1 MINLHK
7 NWLRDAGVNV
17 PSGLKVEVSPLFA
30 LDKEELI
37 SKLKGTIQS
46 IEKDTYFG

>member
-7 NWLRDAGVNV
+7 NWLRGAGVNV

-30 LDKEELI
+30 LDKEELM

-46 IEKDTYFG
+46 IEKDTYF